1 MKRRGKVA
9 LLLGIMGVISMF
21 FSGCRG
27 LLNLNT
33 DDEKVD
39 AAFDQLLNAVVASD
53 AEAVEALFA
62 KNVVSEGEGF
72 EQDLSELFSFCRGEV
87 VSCNDRS
94 GRCTSI
100 EKNGSKYIK
109 EIDTTHDVKTTEGL
123 YRFAMK
129 YRVADSKEPQN
140 IGIRSLY
147 VTECDNEESLY
158 FAYWGDGNWE
168 IGITIEPK
176 EGTA

>member
-1 MKRRGKVA
+1 MRRRGKAV
-9 LLLGIMGVISMF
+9 LLIGMLGAISML
-21 FSGCRG
+21 FSGCWG
-27 LLNLNT
+27 LLDLNA

-39 AAFDQLLNAVVASD
+39 AAFDQLLNAIVASD
-53 AEAVEALFA
+53 ADAVEALFA

-72 EQDLSELFSFCRGEV
+72 EQDLSELLSFCRGEV

-158 FAYWGDGNWE
+158 FAYWGDGIWE
-168 IGITIEPK
+168 IGITIEPE